1 MYLSGTIGN
10 VITAA
15 LWALYSLDITV
26 TLPFITTK
34 LREHTPTAQSSIA
47 FTGDTFQDEIK
58 SLGQAGIAL
67 NVFGWTMFSLAI
79 MNIVILLVDK
89 LFYRIKQSIGR
100 GATKVPTKVQ
110 HIPVTLIA
118 YISPVLGALLT
129 FIQTI
134 CTIGV
139 FASLTFVRIYVA
151 LMLTKHDVWCDD
163 TDSTWNNTIDGCGS
177 PDYTQSQGD
186 WIDEDSCCPNAAD
199 SLCCAFNA
207 PYEYGLKG
215 ALTHSTSNPFA
226 NQQRQLRKTA
236 DDTLSRKRYLMQTLY
251 VNPNND
257 LFVQKRDSFIYAG
270 MEFGLFIVGLML
282 ILATATRCL
291 ELPKIYRTLKGTD
304 ASDEERRP
312 ILRTYIKKNS
322 KGESKDG
329 IQMTEKKSIKRS
341 PANFRIDL

>member
-10 VITAA
+10 VITAV

-34 LREHTPTAQSSIA
+34 LREHTPTVQSSIT
-47 FTGDTFQDEIK
+47 FTGDTFQDEVK
-58 SLGQAGIAL
+58 SLGQSGIAL

-79 MNIVILLVDK
+79 MNIVIFLVEK
-89 LFYRIKQSIGR
+89 LFYRIERSILTVR
-100 GATKVPTKVQ
+100 NARAPQ
-110 HIPVTLIA
+110 HIPITLIA
-118 YISPVLGALLT
+118 YGSPVLGTLLT

-139 FASLTFVRIYVA
+139 FASLAFVRIYVA
-151 LMLTKHDVWCDD
+151 LMVTKHDVWCDD

-186 WIDEDSCCPNAAD
+186 WIDEDSCCLNAVD
-199 SLCCAFNA
+199 SFCCAFNA

-215 ALTHSTSNPFA
+215 ALTHSASNPFA

-251 VNPNND
+251 INPNND
-257 LFVQKRDSFIYAG
+257 LFVQKRDSFTYAG

-291 ELPKIYRTLKGTD
+291 ELPKTYSALKRTN
-304 ASDEERRP
+304 ASVEERRP
-312 ILRTYIKKNS
+312 MLRTSGS
-322 KGESKDG
+322 KDKSKDG
-329 IQMTEKKSIKRS
+329 IEMTEKFT
-341 PANFRIDL
+341 ANFRIDL